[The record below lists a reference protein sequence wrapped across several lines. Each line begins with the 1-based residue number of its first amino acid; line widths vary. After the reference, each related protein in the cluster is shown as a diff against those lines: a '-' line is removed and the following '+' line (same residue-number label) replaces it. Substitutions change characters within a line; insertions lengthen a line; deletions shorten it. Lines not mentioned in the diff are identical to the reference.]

1 MAWICPIVVTFGS
14 PRLSFSE
21 GYTHRVAISNRRLVA
36 ADDDAIAF
44 RWKDYRV
51 NGQRLYPH
59 EFIRRFLIHVLPKGF
74 HRIRHY
80 GLPANGNRSEN
91 IAHARELLAAP
102 ARPKQT
108 ETPEAA
114 FEQPGVLPQPCPC
127 CGGRTIIIETF
138 AQIRAQAPAHAAAS
152 GNQDRHVMM
161 TSSAIDARPDARFS
175 CPLSADSAQAR
186 ITTSGSPARRATPIA
201 RFTPTYP
208 TMLCRKPIAAT
219 VTIQPQQARNRGIIP
234 IAPAAPPPHTFRDF
248 VPWRFLDAGRHSTW
262 KRSSCRRPKIGV
274 AKPGKSKST
283 RRAANAGP

>member
-1 MAWICPIVVTFGS
+1 MDLPHCRYPRKPS
-14 PRLSFSE
+14 PLIFRRIHASCRHLEPPPRCSRRRRDCVPLEGLSRQRPRPWKTMRL
-21 GYTHRVAISNRRLVA
+21 H
-36 ADDDAIAF
+36 
-44 RWKDYRV
+44 
-51 NGQRLYPH
+51 PH
-59 EFIRRFLIHVLPKGF
+59 EFIRRFQIHVLPKGF

-80 GLPANGNRSEN
+80 GLLANGNRSEN

-114 FEQPGVLPQPCPC
+114 LEQPGVLPQPCPC

-175 CPLSADSAQAR
+175 CPLFSRRRPSSHHYLGFTSASRHAQ
-186 ITTSGSPARRATPIA
+186 IA

-219 VTIQPQQARNRGIIP
+219 VTIQRQQAET
-234 IAPAAPPPHTFRDF
+234 AA
-248 VPWRFLDAGRHSTW
+248 
-262 KRSSCRRPKIGV
+262 
-274 AKPGKSKST
+274 
-283 RRAANAGP
+283 